1 MQDDAGIYAR
11 ESEYLDRYVQIGVAG
26 DRVLS
31 VSFPTTPDAD
41 AGEDHPLLDRIV
53 AYLGGEEDDFAD
65 VTVAMTMPTEQ
76 RKVLEALREVPYGER
91 ASAEQIAM
99 MTPGLNNTEEAD
111 LRAVREALDD
121 NPVPLF
127 LPDHRVVDAP
137 SGAPPVVVQRL
148 QALEGI

>member
-11 ESEYLDRYVQIGVAG
+11 ESEFLDRYVQIGVAG

-31 VSFPTTPDAD
+31 VSFPTTPDEE
-41 AGEDHPLLDRIV
+41 AGEDHPLLDRID
-53 AYLGGEEDDFAD
+53 AYLQGEEDDFAD
-65 VTVAMTMPTEQ
+65 VTVAMTMPTDR

-91 ASAEQIAM
+91 ASVEQIAM
-99 MTPGLNNTEEAD
+99 MTPGLTNTDDDD
-111 LRAVREALDD
+111 LRSVREALDD

-127 LPDHRVVDAP
+127 LPDHRVVDGP

-148 QALEGI
+148 QSLEGI